1 MPKLPP
7 EIRMT
12 QITWTPEA
20 PGIEV
25 AKANSAGQFVEA
37 LRRSNS
43 HWWED
48 RSTIPWVFRG
58 HTNESWPLLPS
69 AWRKS
74 NEVISACRAEAK
86 KRFDKVLPPQNLG
99 WWLPPN
105 FVTGPTG
112 SFNPT
117 GSSNTEAL
125 SALQGELAI
134 EATAELLPI
143 WDFALACNQRGLS
156 TPLAVLPPDPALQP
170 DWLQDA
176 GMPLVADESAAVQT
190 GHCRLG

>member
-1 MPKLPP
+1 
-7 EIRMT
+7 MT

-25 AKANSAGQFVEA
+25 ANANSADEFVEA

-48 RSTIPWVFRG
+48 RANPWVFRG
-58 HTNESWPLLPS
+58 HANESWPLLPS

-74 NEVISACRAEAK
+74 NQVISACRAEAK

-105 FVTGPTG
+105 FVTGPIG
-112 SFNPT
+112 SFN
-117 GSSNTEAL
+117 TEAH
-125 SALQGELAI
+125 STLQRQLAI

-143 WDFALACNQRGLS
+143 WDFALACNERGLS
-156 TPLAVLPPDPALQP
+156 TPLANLPADPTLQP

-176 GMPLVADESAAVQT
+176 GMPLVADEFGRFSDVLPMLALA
-190 GHCRLG
+190 